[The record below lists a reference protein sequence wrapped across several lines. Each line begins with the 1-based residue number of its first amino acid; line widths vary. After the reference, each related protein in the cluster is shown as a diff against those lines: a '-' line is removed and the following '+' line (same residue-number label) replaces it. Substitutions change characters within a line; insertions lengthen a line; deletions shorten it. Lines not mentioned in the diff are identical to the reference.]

1 MEIVNI
7 EDFFDFENQNA
18 INRISY
24 TKEDAIY
31 KLKYMKTMQDLG
43 MKITID
49 NVRKYLW
56 YYPW

>member
-1 MEIVNI
+1 MSIINI
-7 EDFFDFENQNA
+7 EDFFDFDSNKP
-18 INRISY
+18 INRIAF

-31 KLKYMKTMQDLG
+31 KLKYMKSMQDLG

-56 YYPW
+56 NFSS